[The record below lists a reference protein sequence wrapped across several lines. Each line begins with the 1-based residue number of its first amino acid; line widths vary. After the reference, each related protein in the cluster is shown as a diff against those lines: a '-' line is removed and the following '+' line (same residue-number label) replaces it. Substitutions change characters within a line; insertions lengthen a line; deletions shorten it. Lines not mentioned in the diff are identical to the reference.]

1 MVKRIFLF
9 FVTNLL
15 VIATISIVMS
25 FLGVGHYIEG
35 AGINYE
41 SLLVFCF
48 LWGMGGAFISL
59 LMSKTIAKWTAGVKI
74 IHPRRASGMEARLV
88 ERVHALAQK
97 ARLPKMPEVGIYKS
111 KEVNAFATGATKSNS
126 LVAVSTGLIES
137 MDEAS
142 VEGVLAHE
150 VAHIANG
157 DMVTMTLVQGVVN
170 SFALFLSRIVAF
182 AITRAMSSN
191 DDEGFSGGYFFHY
204 IIVFVLDIA
213 FTMLGSIV
221 VFAFSR
227 HREFKADLGGA
238 RLGGR
243 ENMLSALKSLSAYV
257 NRLETERTAVSAL
270 KISGKGKALSL
281 FASHPPL
288 SERIK
293 RLQASRLAR

>member
-74 IHPRRASGMEARLV
+74 IQPRRASGMEARLV